1 MIRASFKGG
10 RKFRSII
17 PSRKQYSIRL
27 ASSKMAELER
37 FAEENNLNAEI
48 VLTIFDDEDNSV
60 LFRESF
66 SVGEGIS
73 NNLLFLVSRTL
84 DTTFKD
90 SPQEEKDALLQMLS
104 KAMEEEA
111 VEQECNKKLFSVPNI
126 KLFKSRN
133 KQKDA
138 LQDVEAAEAERARQA
153 EEKARQEAAE
163 AERARQAEEKARQE
177 AAEAK
182 RARQAEEKARQ
193 EAAEA
198 ERARQSEEEA
208 RRKAAEAERARQAE
222 EKARQEA
229 AEAERARQSEEEAR
243 RKAAEAE
250 RARQAEEKARQEAAE
265 AERARQAEEEAR
277 RKAAE
282 AERARQAEGIVEENK
297 KGEPAAAVKTY
308 LFNGFSKGIVLLK
321 KLKQHV
327 PDRKNKREIQ
337 SPLVAQQSAAMP
349 DFEKKLMM
357 AKFELIEEIKK
368 EKYELDK
375 KLAKEKEKQQRAIDA
390 EKRKQEE
397 YKKAL
402 AKRRKRMAAPGLG
415 FSKLILFAI
424 LLIIGVQVYFN
435 VESGNSPLTVPGW
448 VLDIGDKLGNLIGEV
463 KKP

>member
-111 VEQECNKKLFSVPNI
+111 VEQECNKKLFSVPN
-126 KLFKSRN
+126 LGFFKGRKKN
-133 KQKDA
+133 ELDPK
-138 LQDVEAAEAERARQA
+138 AAEAERARQA

-177 AAEAK
+177 AAEA
-182 RARQAEEKARQ
+182 
-193 EAAEA
+193 
-198 ERARQSEEEA
+198 
-208 RRKAAEAERARQAE
+208 ERARQAE
-222 EKARQEA
+222 EEARQE
-229 AEAERARQSEEEAR
+229 
-243 RKAAEAE
+243 AAEAE

-265 AERARQAEEEAR
+265 AERARQAEE
-277 RKAAE
+277 
-282 AERARQAEGIVEENK
+282 IVEENK
-297 KGEPAAAVKTY
+297 KGKPAAAVKTH
-308 LFNGFSKGIVLLK
+308 LSNGFSKGIAFLK
-321 KLKQHV
+321 KQKQYV
-327 PDRKNKREIQ
+327 PDRKNKREIH
-337 SPLVAQQSAAMP
+337 PPIVAQESAAMR
-349 DFEKKLMM
+349 DLEKQLKM
-357 AKFELIEEIKK
+357 AKIELIEEIKK
-368 EKYELDK
+368 EKLELDK
-375 KLAKEKEKQQRAIDA
+375 KLAKEKKKEDKH
-390 EKRKQEE
+390 
-397 YKKAL
+397 KKAL

-415 FSKLILFAI
+415 SSKLILFAI

-448 VLDIGDKLGNLIGEV
+448 VIDIGNKVSNLVASYKKL
-463 KKP
+463 

>member
-111 VEQECNKKLFSVPNI
+111 VEQECNKKLFSVPN
-126 KLFKSRN
+126 LGFFKG
-133 KQKDA
+133 
-138 LQDVEAAEAERARQA
+138 
-153 EEKARQEAAE
+153 
-163 AERARQAEEKARQE
+163 
-177 AAEAK
+177 
-182 RARQAEEKARQ
+182 
-193 EAAEA
+193 
-198 ERARQSEEEA
+198 
-208 RRKAAEAERARQAE
+208 RKKNELDP
-222 EKARQEA
+222 
-229 AEAERARQSEEEAR
+229 
-243 RKAAEAE
+243 KAAEAE

-265 AERARQAEEEAR
+265 AERARQAEE
-277 RKAAE
+277 
-282 AERARQAEGIVEENK
+282 IVEENK
-297 KGEPAAAVKTY
+297 KGKPAAAVKTH
-308 LFNGFSKGIVLLK
+308 LSNGFSKGIAFLK
-321 KLKQHV
+321 KQKQYV
-327 PDRKNKREIQ
+327 PDRKNKREIH
-337 SPLVAQQSAAMP
+337 PPIVAQESAAMR
-349 DFEKKLMM
+349 DLEKQLKM
-357 AKFELIEEIKK
+357 AKIELIEEIKK
-368 EKYELDK
+368 EKLELDK
-375 KLAKEKEKQQRAIDA
+375 KLAKEKKKEDKH
-390 EKRKQEE
+390 
-397 YKKAL
+397 KKAL

-415 FSKLILFAI
+415 SSKLILFAI

-448 VLDIGDKLGNLIGEV
+448 VIDIGNKVSNLVASYKKL
-463 KKP
+463 

>member
-111 VEQECNKKLFSVPNI
+111 VEQECNKKLFSVPN
-126 KLFKSRN
+126 LGFFKGRKKN
-133 KQKDA
+133 ELDPKAAEAERARQAEEKA
-138 LQDVEAAEAERARQA
+138 RQEAAEAERARQA

-177 AAEAK
+177 AAEA
-182 RARQAEEKARQ
+182 
-193 EAAEA
+193 
-198 ERARQSEEEA
+198 
-208 RRKAAEAERARQAE
+208 ERARQAE
-222 EKARQEA
+222 EEARQE
-229 AEAERARQSEEEAR
+229 
-243 RKAAEAE
+243 AAEAE

-265 AERARQAEEEAR
+265 AERARQAEE
-277 RKAAE
+277 
-282 AERARQAEGIVEENK
+282 IVEENK
-297 KGEPAAAVKTY
+297 KGKPAAAVKTH
-308 LFNGFSKGIVLLK
+308 LSNGFSKGIAFLK
-321 KLKQHV
+321 KQKQYV
-327 PDRKNKREIQ
+327 PDRKNKREIH
-337 SPLVAQQSAAMP
+337 PPIVAQESAAMR
-349 DFEKKLMM
+349 DLEKQLKM
-357 AKFELIEEIKK
+357 AKIELIEEIKK
-368 EKYELDK
+368 EKLELDK
-375 KLAKEKEKQQRAIDA
+375 KLAKEKKKEDKH
-390 EKRKQEE
+390 
-397 YKKAL
+397 KKAL

-415 FSKLILFAI
+415 SSKLILFAI

-448 VLDIGDKLGNLIGEV
+448 VIDIGNKVSNLVASYKKL
-463 KKP
+463 

>member
-111 VEQECNKKLFSVPNI
+111 VEQECNKKLFSVPN
-126 KLFKSRN
+126 LGFFKG
-133 KQKDA
+133 
-138 LQDVEAAEAERARQA
+138 
-153 EEKARQEAAE
+153 
-163 AERARQAEEKARQE
+163 
-177 AAEAK
+177 
-182 RARQAEEKARQ
+182 
-193 EAAEA
+193 
-198 ERARQSEEEA
+198 
-208 RRKAAEAERARQAE
+208 RKKNELDP
-222 EKARQEA
+222 
-229 AEAERARQSEEEAR
+229 
-243 RKAAEAE
+243 KAAEAE

-277 RKAAE
+277 QEAAE
-282 AERARQAEGIVEENK
+282 AERARQAEEKARQEAAEAERARQAEEIVEENK
-297 KGEPAAAVKTY
+297 KGKPAAAVKTH
-308 LFNGFSKGIVLLK
+308 LSNGFSKGIAFLK
-321 KLKQHV
+321 KQKQYV
-327 PDRKNKREIQ
+327 PDRKNKREIH
-337 SPLVAQQSAAMP
+337 PPIVAQESAAMR
-349 DFEKKLMM
+349 DLEKQLKM
-357 AKFELIEEIKK
+357 AKIELIEEIKK
-368 EKYELDK
+368 EKLELDK
-375 KLAKEKEKQQRAIDA
+375 KLAKEKKKEDKH
-390 EKRKQEE
+390 
-397 YKKAL
+397 KKAL

-415 FSKLILFAI
+415 SSKLILFAI

-448 VLDIGDKLGNLIGEV
+448 VIDIGNKVSNLVASYKKL
-463 KKP
+463 

>member
-48 VLTIFDDEDNSV
+48 ILTIFDDENNSV

-111 VEQECNKKLFSVPNI
+111 VEQECNKKLFSVP
-126 KLFKSRN
+126 KLGFLKGR
-133 KQKDA
+133 KKKELDPKA
-138 LQDVEAAEAERARQA
+138 VEAAEAERARQA

-177 AAEAK
+177 AAEA
-182 RARQAEEKARQ
+182 
-193 EAAEA
+193 
-198 ERARQSEEEA
+198 
-208 RRKAAEAERARQAE
+208 
-222 EKARQEA
+222 
-229 AEAERARQSEEEAR
+229 
-243 RKAAEAE
+243 
-250 RARQAEEKARQEAAE
+250 
-265 AERARQAEEEAR
+265 
-277 RKAAE
+277 
-282 AERARQAEGIVEENK
+282 ERARQAEGIVEENK
-297 KGEPAAAVKTY
+297 KGKPAAAVKTY

-327 PDRKNKREIQ
+327 PDRKNKRETHI
-337 SPLVAQQSAAMP
+337 PLVAQESAAIP
-349 DFEKKLMM
+349 DFE
-357 AKFELIEEIKK
+357 
-368 EKYELDK
+368 
-375 KLAKEKEKQQRAIDA
+375 
-390 EKRKQEE
+390 
-397 YKKAL
+397 
-402 AKRRKRMAAPGLG
+402 
-415 FSKLILFAI
+415 
-424 LLIIGVQVYFN
+424 
-435 VESGNSPLTVPGW
+435 
-448 VLDIGDKLGNLIGEV
+448 
-463 KKP
+463 

>member
-111 VEQECNKKLFSVPNI
+111 VEQECNKKLFSVPN
-126 KLFKSRN
+126 LGFFKGRKKN
-133 KQKDA
+133 ELDPKAAEAERARQAEEKA
-138 LQDVEAAEAERARQA
+138 RQEAAEAERARQA

-177 AAEAK
+177 AAEA
-182 RARQAEEKARQ
+182 
-193 EAAEA
+193 
-198 ERARQSEEEA
+198 
-208 RRKAAEAERARQAE
+208 ERARQAE
-222 EKARQEA
+222 EKARQE
-229 AEAERARQSEEEAR
+229 
-243 RKAAEAE
+243 AAEAE

-277 RKAAE
+277 QEAAE
-282 AERARQAEGIVEENK
+282 AERARQAEEKARQEAAEAERARQAEEIVEENK
-297 KGEPAAAVKTY
+297 KGKPAAAVKTH
-308 LFNGFSKGIVLLK
+308 LSNGFSKGIAFLK
-321 KLKQHV
+321 KQKQYV
-327 PDRKNKREIQ
+327 PDRKNKREIH
-337 SPLVAQQSAAMP
+337 PPIVAQESAAMR
-349 DFEKKLMM
+349 DLEKQLKM
-357 AKFELIEEIKK
+357 AKIELIEEIKK
-368 EKYELDK
+368 EKLELDK
-375 KLAKEKEKQQRAIDA
+375 KLAKEKKKEDKH
-390 EKRKQEE
+390 
-397 YKKAL
+397 KKAL

-415 FSKLILFAI
+415 SSKLILFAI

-448 VLDIGDKLGNLIGEV
+448 VIDIGNKVSNLVASYKKL
-463 KKP
+463 

>member
-111 VEQECNKKLFSVPNI
+111 VEQECNKKLFSVPN
-126 KLFKSRN
+126 LGFFKG
-133 KQKDA
+133 
-138 LQDVEAAEAERARQA
+138 
-153 EEKARQEAAE
+153 
-163 AERARQAEEKARQE
+163 
-177 AAEAK
+177 
-182 RARQAEEKARQ
+182 
-193 EAAEA
+193 
-198 ERARQSEEEA
+198 
-208 RRKAAEAERARQAE
+208 RKKNELDP
-222 EKARQEA
+222 
-229 AEAERARQSEEEAR
+229 
-243 RKAAEAE
+243 KAAEAE

-277 RKAAE
+277 QEAAE
-282 AERARQAEGIVEENK
+282 AERARQAEEKARQEAAEAERARQAEEEARQEAAEAERARQAEEKARQEAAEAERARQAEEIVEENK
-297 KGEPAAAVKTY
+297 KGKPAAAVKTH
-308 LFNGFSKGIVLLK
+308 LSNGFSKGIAFLK
-321 KLKQHV
+321 KQKQYV
-327 PDRKNKREIQ
+327 PDRKNKREIH
-337 SPLVAQQSAAMP
+337 PPIVAQESAAMR
-349 DFEKKLMM
+349 DLEKQLKM
-357 AKFELIEEIKK
+357 AKIELIEEIKK
-368 EKYELDK
+368 EKLELDK
-375 KLAKEKEKQQRAIDA
+375 KLAKEKKKEDKH
-390 EKRKQEE
+390 
-397 YKKAL
+397 KKAL

-415 FSKLILFAI
+415 SSKLILFAI

-448 VLDIGDKLGNLIGEV
+448 VIDIGNKVSNLVASYKKL
-463 KKP
+463 

>member
-111 VEQECNKKLFSVPNI
+111 VEQECNKKLFSVPN
-126 KLFKSRN
+126 LGFFKGRKKN
-133 KQKDA
+133 ELDPK
-138 LQDVEAAEAERARQA
+138 AAEAERARQA

-177 AAEAK
+177 AAEA
-182 RARQAEEKARQ
+182 
-193 EAAEA
+193 
-198 ERARQSEEEA
+198 
-208 RRKAAEAERARQAE
+208 ERARQAE
-222 EKARQEA
+222 E
-229 AEAERARQSEEEAR
+229 
-243 RKAAEAE
+243 
-250 RARQAEEKARQEAAE
+250 
-265 AERARQAEEEAR
+265 
-277 RKAAE
+277 
-282 AERARQAEGIVEENK
+282 IVEENK
-297 KGEPAAAVKTY
+297 KGKPAAAVKTH
-308 LFNGFSKGIVLLK
+308 LSNGFSKGIAFLK
-321 KLKQHV
+321 KQKQYV
-327 PDRKNKREIQ
+327 PDRKNKREIH
-337 SPLVAQQSAAMP
+337 PPIVAQESAAMR
-349 DFEKKLMM
+349 DLEKQLKM
-357 AKFELIEEIKK
+357 AKIELIEEIKK
-368 EKYELDK
+368 EKLELDK
-375 KLAKEKEKQQRAIDA
+375 KLAKEKKKEDKH
-390 EKRKQEE
+390 
-397 YKKAL
+397 KKAL

-415 FSKLILFAI
+415 SSKLILFAI

-448 VLDIGDKLGNLIGEV
+448 VIDIGNKVSNLVASYKKL
-463 KKP
+463 

>member
-177 AAEAK
+177 AAEA
-182 RARQAEEKARQ
+182 
-193 EAAEA
+193 
-198 ERARQSEEEA
+198 
-208 RRKAAEAERARQAE
+208 ERARQAE

-229 AEAERARQSEEEAR
+229 AEAERARQAEEEARRKAAEAERARQAEEEAR

-297 KGEPAAAVKTY
+297 KGKPAAAVKTY